1 MPNPL
6 SAVLGKVGYVVLV
19 VALLA
24 VAANAAGLLAPS
36 PAGGVMDAQTLR
48 AQMTNKSDIFLLDV
62 REPDEYTDGHIDGA
76 TLIPLGSL
84 QSRVSELPKDRPIV
98 VYCRSGR
105 RSAEAVSQLRALGF
119 DRAVNLT
126 GGYTRWVAEKAS
138 K

>member
-24 VAANAAGLLAPS
+24 AAANAAGLLAPS
-36 PAGGVMDAQTLR
+36 PAGGAMDAQTLR
-48 AQMTNKSDIFLLDV
+48 AQQAHNAALFLLDV
-62 REPDEYTDGHIDGA
+62 REPDEYAAGHIDGA

-84 QSRVSELPKDRPIV
+84 QSRAAELPKDRPIV

-105 RSAEAVSQLRALGF
+105 RSAEAVSQLHALGF
-119 DRAVNLT
+119 DTAVNLT
-126 GGYTRWVAEKAS
+126 GGYTRWAAENPAK
-138 K
+138 